1 MRRKNGRRAKTAS
14 TDSEKE
20 EEEEKEEQ
28 LERDSVYTTEG
39 EAGEDQSDDDCG
51 KLDRDL
57 ERKSRQHNLTAVN
70 VRDILHVGVLNTF
83 YLCCQCF
90 LSHWSFCLLLKLFSH
105 CRDYIVVDSL

>member
-1 MRRKNGRRAKTAS
+1 MFIWVLHASLDEEHLKFEKQVRKKNGRRAKT
-14 TDSEKE
+14 TCTESEKE

-28 LERDSVYTTEG
+28 LERDSISTTEE

-70 VRDILHVGVLNTF
+70 VRDILHVGVLNA
-83 YLCCQCF
+83 
-90 LSHWSFCLLLKLFSH
+90 LFSSA
-105 CRDYIVVDSL
+105 SLHD